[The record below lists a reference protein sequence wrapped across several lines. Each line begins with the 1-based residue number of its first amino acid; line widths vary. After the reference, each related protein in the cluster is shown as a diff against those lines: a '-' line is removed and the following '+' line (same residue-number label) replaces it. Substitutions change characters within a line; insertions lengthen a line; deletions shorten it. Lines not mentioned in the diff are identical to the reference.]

1 MIYELIAAGALILAT
16 GLEYL
21 KSRRASVI
29 KIVVSSA
36 EEPSAS
42 SICHPHAAGASR
54 SPTRCCPLCQPAT
67 ARHPIASRTPGAPTA
82 AHEVYQG
89 DGT

>member
-29 KIVVSSA
+29 KIVVSGA
-36 EEPSAS
+36 EEPRAGSL
-42 SICHPHAAGASR
+42 CHPHAVGASR
-54 SPTRCCPLCQPAT
+54 SPTRSCALCWPVT
-67 ARHPIASRTPGAPTA
+67 AGHPNASSRPGAPTA
-82 AHEVYQG
+82 AHQVHQG